1 MLCCKPEVRLAITLF
16 FIVLFL
22 PLILTGCASAS
33 GTYLITGTQREAIGA
48 ESVVIYTEFPAQY
61 ETIGI
66 VMASSDAGWTEQDS
80 LNYAVAELKNQAAKI
95 GANGV
100 VIENMGETS
109 SGGMIVSGIYVPISA
124 QNVSGKAIYVELDKN
139 AENPQ

>member
-1 MLCCKPEVRLAITLF
+1 MKKSRILLSL
-16 FIVLFL
+16 LL

-48 ESVVIYTEFPAQY
+48 ESVVIYTEFPVQY

-66 VMASSDAGWTEQDS
+66 VTASSDAGWTEQDS

-109 SGGMIVSGIYVPISA
+109 SGGMIVSGIYVPVSA
-124 QNVSGKAIYVELDKN
+124 QNISGKAIYVELDKN
-139 AENPQ
+139 AENAQ

>member
-1 MLCCKPEVRLAITLF
+1 MKKFRIILSLFIPLMLI
-16 FIVLFL
+16 
-22 PLILTGCASAS
+22 GCAS

-66 VMASSDAGWTEQDS
+66 VTASSDAGWTEQDS

-109 SGGMIVSGIYVPISA
+109 SGGMIVSGIYVPVSA
-124 QNVSGKAIYVELDKN
+124 QNVSGKAIYVELEKN

>member
-1 MLCCKPEVRLAITLF
+1 MMCCKPEGRLAITLF

-22 PLILTGCASAS
+22 PLMLIGCASAS
-33 GTYLITGTQREAIGA
+33 GTYLITGTQREALGA

-61 ETIGI
+61 EIIGI
-66 VMASSDAGWTEQDS
+66 VTASSDAGWTEQDS
-80 LNYAVAELKNQAAKI
+80 LNYAVAELKRQAAKI

-100 VIENMGETS
+100 VIENVKETS
-109 SGGMIVSGIYVPISA
+109 SGGMLVSGIYVPISA
-124 QNVSGKAIYVELDKN
+124 QTVSGKAIYVEPDKN

>member
-1 MLCCKPEVRLAITLF
+1 MKKIRILLSL
-16 FIVLFL
+16 LL

-48 ESVVIYTEFPAQY
+48 ESVVIYTEFPVQY

-66 VMASSDAGWTEQDS
+66 VTASSDAGWTEQDS

-109 SGGMIVSGIYVPISA
+109 SGGMIVSGIYVPVSA

-139 AENPQ
+139 AENAQ

>member
-1 MLCCKPEVRLAITLF
+1 MKKIRILLS
-16 FIVLFL
+16 LFL

-61 ETIGI
+61 EIIGI
-66 VMASSDAGWTEQDS
+66 VTASSDAGWTEQDS

-109 SGGMIVSGIYVPISA
+109 SGGMIVSGIYVPVSA
-124 QNVSGKAIYVELDKN
+124 QNISGKAIYVEPDKN

>member
-1 MLCCKPEVRLAITLF
+1 MKKSRILLS
-16 FIVLFL
+16 LFL
-22 PLILTGCASAS
+22 PLILTGCAS

-66 VMASSDAGWTEQDS
+66 VTASSDAGWTEQGS

-109 SGGMIVSGIYVPISA
+109 SGGMIVSGIYVPVSA
-124 QNVSGKAIYVELDKN
+124 QNVSGKAIYIEPDKN
-139 AENPQ
+139 AENAQ